1 MFSAKNSRLNVS
13 IWLSLRLRATY
24 PERVRSVFE
33 IKDGRAM
40 GRTHHVSAPD
50 TKGDLLLAIGVG
62 FLINLIIGV
71 ALPEIVPFVAGLVAG
86 VIIKQGPW
94 KGAVAGFF
102 AGTLGGLASIGLW
115 VATNLLSLPNGLWS
129 VAFQTAIGILTATY
143 AILSLSGGIVGA
155 VVAVQHWPR
164 LSLFL
169 KDHRI
174 NFSFPFHLHHA
185 PPVVAKKRES

>member
-1 MFSAKNSRLNVS
+1 
-13 IWLSLRLRATY
+13 
-24 PERVRSVFE
+24 
-33 IKDGRAM
+33 M
-40 GRTHHVSAPD
+40 GKANPDSPPD

-71 ALPEIVPFVAGLVAG
+71 ALPEIGPFVAGLVAG

-94 KGAVAGFF
+94 KGAIAGFF

-115 VATNLLSLPNGLWS
+115 VVTNILTLPSSLWT
-129 VAFQTAIGILTATY
+129 VAFQTAVAILTATY
-143 AILSLSGGIVGA
+143 AILSLSGGIIGS

-169 KDHRI
+169 REHQI
-174 NFSFPFHLHHA
+174 NFSLPFHLHRTPSA
-185 PPVVAKKRES
+185 AIQKQEK